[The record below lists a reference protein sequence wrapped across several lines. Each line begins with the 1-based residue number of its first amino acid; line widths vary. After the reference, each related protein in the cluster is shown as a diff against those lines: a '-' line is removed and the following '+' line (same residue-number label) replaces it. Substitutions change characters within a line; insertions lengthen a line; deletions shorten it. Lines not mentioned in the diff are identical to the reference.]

1 MKKSLFNLLIVFSF
15 VLLLGCCMMACARQE
30 ESVDN
35 AVKIKYVRDFET
47 DVVISSVY
55 SVQSG
60 SVILEKESG
69 MRFAINYDDQRLS
82 YSQIDTSSLG
92 PKTLTIS
99 YTEDGTT
106 LTYDLIVH
114 VYLDSVTS
122 IKDVVGMKK
131 FFKQNEAFDTNDIK
145 VQLNMRSGIVRELDV
160 GTIGLDVGQ
169 VDTTTVGLH
178 HLYVGYGDLT
188 PTMYEYVVYDKS
200 YINVASAQI
209 VGTFSKKVSL
219 GSVYDISGIILELK
233 LQIAGLDE
241 LQIQQYAIDD
251 LVVALPDTSTSGT
264 KILKVSL
271 YDGDLDAT
279 YSAQTSIVVK

>member
-1 MKKSLFNLLIVFSF
+1 
-15 VLLLGCCMMACARQE
+15 MMACARQE